1 MILNSV
7 NYSPKNVLEARS
19 RLGECPLWDAT
30 RNLLYWVDIY
40 NHRVHQFNPA
50 TQEDRFFDVGD
61 VVGPIA
67 LAGSGRLIL
76 AQRDRVAFLHTQT
89 GQVTPLISV
98 EADKPNNRFN
108 DGKCDPQ
115 GRFWF
120 GSVSQEPHQ
129 ANLYRYDPDGSVH
142 LMESKL
148 TISNGLGWS
157 PDGNTFYL
165 TDSQPHKIYA
175 YDFDAATGAIT
186 NRRTLI
192 DLSEEEF
199 EPDGMTIDAE
209 GCLWSAMWNGWCVI
223 RFDPEGKE
231 MQRVKLPVQRPT
243 SCTFGGDRLTDL
255 YITTGSVGL
264 SQQEI
269 EQGFYA
275 GDLFCVQ
282 TDVVGLPSY
291 AFETNS

>member
-1 MILNSV
+1 MNTKPYPFKNIL
-7 NYSPKNVLEARS
+7 PARA
-19 RLGECPLWDAT
+19 RLGESPLWNPAD
-30 RNLLYWVDIY
+30 RLLYWVDIY
-40 NHRVHQFNPA
+40 NHRVHQFNPV
-50 TQEDRFFDVGD
+50 TQEDRFFPVGD

-67 LAGSGRLIL
+67 PAGTDRLII

-89 GQVTPLISV
+89 GQITPILSV
-98 EADKPNNRFN
+98 EADKPDNRFN

-120 GSVSQEPHQ
+120 GSISQEPGQ
-129 ANLYRYDPDGSVH
+129 ASLYRYDPDGSLH
-142 LMESKL
+142 LMAIEL

-157 PDGNTFYL
+157 PDGTTFYL

-175 YDFDAATGAIT
+175 YDFDAATGSIE

-192 DLSEEEF
+192 DLSDAAF
-199 EPDGMTIDAE
+199 EPDGLTIDAE
-209 GCLWSAMWNGWCVI
+209 GYIWSAMWNGWCII

-231 MQRVKLPVQRPT
+231 VLRIALPIQRPT
-243 SCTFGGDRLTDL
+243 CCTFGGEQLTDL
-255 YITTGSVGL
+255 YITTASVGL

-269 EQGFYA
+269 EQGFDA

-282 TDVVGLPSY
+282 TDVTGMPSY
-291 AFETNS
+291 SFGSA